1 MGSLHIDLYST
12 MCASGRV
19 VGKKRRG
26 KEEGGRV
33 VGKGSGK
40 GGRRKG
46 KGKGKGGRVR
56 GE

>member
-19 VGKKRRG
+19 VGKKRR
-26 KEEGGRV
+26 V

-46 KGKGKGGRVR
+46 KGKGKGKGGRVR
-56 GE
+56 GD

>member
-19 VGKKRRG
+19 VGKKRR
-26 KEEGGRV
+26 V
-33 VGKGSGK
+33 VGKGG

-46 KGKGKGGRVR
+46 KGKGKGGI
-56 GE
+56 GDG

>member
-19 VGKKRRG
+19 VGKKRRVVG
-26 KEEGGRV
+26 KGEGGRV
-33 VGKGSGK
+33 VGKGEGGRVVGK
-40 GGRRKG
+40 GE
-46 KGKGKGGRVR
+46 GGRVR

>member
-19 VGKKRRG
+19 VGKKRRVVG
-26 KEEGGRV
+26 KGEGGRR
-33 VGKGSGK
+33 KGSGK

-46 KGKGKGGRVR
+46 KGKGKG
-56 GE
+56 